1 MDELREF
8 DDLAQTT
15 PPVGPTNTVS
25 HVFFSGDEGM
35 VFVTVKGDPG
45 NGKEGFFASFRVEEA
60 QSRPCSAD
68 KRRRRG
74 MAGPKS
80 QGGAVVSR
88 EAKLSTPEGT
98 AVLFGSQA
106 IPGTN
111 TVFATDAAFGAVV
124 LAVDPVSGEAVTVGK
139 GSVEGQ
145 VATCWATISPATGTA
160 FVTDVRVNRLVE
172 TGEWHGCGC
181 YQCGGCLGW
190 SGFGGEASSTF

>member
-80 QGGAVVSR
+80 
-88 EAKLSTPEGT
+88 
-98 AVLFGSQA
+98 
-106 IPGTN
+106 
-111 TVFATDAAFGAVV
+111 
-124 LAVDPVSGEAVTVGK
+124 
-139 GSVEGQ
+139 
-145 VATCWATISPATGTA
+145 
-160 FVTDVRVNRLVE
+160 
-172 TGEWHGCGC
+172 
-181 YQCGGCLGW
+181 
-190 SGFGGEASSTF
+190 

>member
-1 MDELREF
+1 
-8 DDLAQTT
+8 
-15 PPVGPTNTVS
+15 
-25 HVFFSGDEGM
+25 
-35 VFVTVKGDPG
+35 
-45 NGKEGFFASFRVEEA
+45 
-60 QSRPCSAD
+60 
-68 KRRRRG
+68 
-74 MAGPKS
+74 
-80 QGGAVVSR
+80 
-88 EAKLSTPEGT
+88 
-98 AVLFGSQA
+98 VLFGSQA
-106 IPGTN
+106 IPSTN